1 MKILIEDAIVVIFK
15 IFINFSK
22 QSSGSSISFNIFD
35 FSDYKYLL
43 LNCSEDL
50 STLEFCNYL
59 GKLFCLT
66 LNIL

>member
-43 LNCSEDL
+43 LNYSEDL
-50 STLEFCNYL
+50 STLEFCNSL